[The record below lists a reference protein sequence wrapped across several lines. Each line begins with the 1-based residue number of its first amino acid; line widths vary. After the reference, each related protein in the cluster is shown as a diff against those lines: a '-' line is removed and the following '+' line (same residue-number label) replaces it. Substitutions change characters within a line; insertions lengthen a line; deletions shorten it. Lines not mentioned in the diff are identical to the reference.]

1 VSHTDNPELP
11 EIDYAA
17 ERRRHLEH
25 VGTSATYDTEEAASV
40 LKVHP
45 KTVEELIDSRAILAA
60 KIGRKWVLLR
70 KDVLAY
76 LEQQIVAQM
85 AQRMGGGPV
94 RRKRLDGRA

>member
-1 VSHTDNPELP
+1 MSAMDIAEVDF
-11 EIDYAA
+11 AA

-25 VGTSATYDTEEAASV
+25 VGSSTTYDTEEAAAV

-45 KTVEELIDSRAILAA
+45 KTVEELIDTKAIPAA
-60 KIGRKWVLLR
+60 KIGRKWVMLK

-76 LEQQIVAQM
+76 VEQQIVAQM

-94 RRKRLDGRA
+94 RRKRRGTA